1 MRCLV
6 CGKKYNPKEIQKF
19 YFRNKKQG
27 NGKIQSVRRI
37 RHHGEML
44 NLCNTCFR
52 LTMVNICIQNH
63 YDIIDRY
70 QND

>member
-6 CGKKYNPKEIQKF
+6 CDKKYKPKEIQKF
-19 YFRNKKQG
+19 YFRKTKDDE
-27 NGKIQSVRRI
+27 IQSVRRI
-37 RHHGEML
+37 KHHGEML

-52 LTMVNICIQNH
+52 LTMINICIQNH

-70 QND
+70 